1 MHRPYRVR
9 PAALAL
15 VLALLASPGCLHSGE
30 LSGVRRDLELQL
42 PGSSFEK
49 DVELSL
55 GPVLLS
61 VARLVTNF
69 VPDAEEARPFLRGVS
84 RVQIG
89 VYKTEIDSLPALR
102 MPGHLQSL
110 IDDGWETVV
119 RVHENHEAVW
129 VLYRPDGDQIREV
142 FVVVLNEK
150 ELVLVKAKGRL
161 EKLLA
166 AALDDAHGGR
176 ELIRDFGG

>member
-1 MHRPYRVR
+1 MHRPHRIR

-30 LSGVRRDLELQL
+30 LSGVRRDLEMQL

-49 DVELSL
+49 NVELSL

-61 VARLVTNF
+61 VTRLVTRF

-102 MPGHLQSL
+102 MRRANLLNRLPTRRWRARS
-110 IDDGWETVV
+110 
-119 RVHENHEAVW
+119 
-129 VLYRPDGDQIREV
+129 RPKTARSPQT
-142 FVVVLNEK
+142 
-150 ELVLVKAKGRL
+150 A
-161 EKLLA
+161 
-166 AALDDAHGGR
+166 
-176 ELIRDFGG
+176 